1 MSFKVG
7 DRVIAVEDLTFA
19 KRGNVGT
26 IMGFKELDNYFIVKW
41 DKKVNGFSEPKFNI
55 PFGYGEYVASHDI
68 NLYPTTYELHIMCK
82 DGITT
87 NCVYKE
93 NGKIVNKSST
103 RRNVK
108 EDEFDFKEAVKNCI
122 KRVGLEETDESSPS
136 VFSLCN
142 KNLVGKRF
150 KAGQRVRIINTKKH
164 NDIKSYTNLD
174 LYIGE
179 SGYFECGG
187 EFGMNNYVGSIKFD
201 NPILNKIDVRNGTLR
216 WNWSEVEL
224 ID

>member
-1 MSFKVG
+1 MRFKVG

-19 KRGNVGT
+19 KKGNVGT
-26 IMGFKELDNYFIVKW
+26 IMGFKKLDNYFIVKW
-41 DKKVNGFSEPKFNI
+41 DKNVNGFSEPELNI
-55 PFGYGEYVASHDI
+55 PFGYGEYVSSHNI
-68 NLYPTTYELHIMCK
+68 SPYSTYELHIMCK

-103 RRNVK
+103 KRNVK
-108 EDEFDFKEAVKNCI
+108 EDEFNFKEAVKNCI
-122 KRVGLEETDESSPS
+122 KRIGLEGTDESRLS
-136 VFSLCN
+136 VIGLCN

-150 KAGQRVRIINTKKH
+150 KAGQRVKILNIKKH
-164 NDIKSYTNLD
+164 DDMKSYNNLD

-179 SGYFECGG
+179 SGYFECDG
-187 EFGMNNYVGSIKFD
+187 EFGMNNYVSSIKFD
-201 NPILNKIDVRNGTLR
+201 NPILNKIDERNGTLL
-216 WNWSEVEL
+216 WNWSEVKL